1 MESLIVL
8 LWKCGLPFGPGGGP
22 NPTGKAFPPDRG
34 LRPITEVIS
43 FMAENSLGCGAG
55 LGGRGTPT
63 GRDALGGMLLL
74 KDPYPPAAPVGEVPL
89 LLLLAVSGWV
99 ALLLFAALLFISKE
113 LV

>member
-1 MESLIVL
+1 MESLLVL

-22 NPTGKAFPPDRG
+22 KPTGKAFPPDRG

-74 KDPYPPAAPVGEVPL
+74 KDPYPPPLGEVPL
-89 LLLLAVSGWV
+89 LLLLAVSGC
-99 ALLLFAALLFISKE
+99 ALLLFISKE

>member
-1 MESLIVL
+1 MVL

-34 LRPITEVIS
+34 LRPIMEVIS

-74 KDPYPPAAPVGEVPL
+74 KDPYPPAAAPVGEVPL
-89 LLLLAVSGWV
+89 LLLLAVSGWA
-99 ALLLFAALLFISKE
+99 ALLLFAALLFMSKE